1 MRQLLQERSHSKHAS
16 HTFNILLAANMVNFR
31 DPAVI
36 AQDLGAYTLACSTG
50 YELHKNP
57 PLTEVTTKLWHM
69 MSGIYL

>member
-1 MRQLLQERSHSKHAS
+1 
-16 HTFNILLAANMVNFR
+16 MVNFR

-36 AQDLGAYTLACSTG
+36 AQDLGAYTVTLVCSTG